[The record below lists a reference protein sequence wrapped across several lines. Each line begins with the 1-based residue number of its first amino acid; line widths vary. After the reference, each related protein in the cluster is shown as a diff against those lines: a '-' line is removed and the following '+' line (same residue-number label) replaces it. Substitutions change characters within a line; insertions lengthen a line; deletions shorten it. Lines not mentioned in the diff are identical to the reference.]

1 MPYITKDL
9 RRKFK
14 GPLEDLISQVREQEP
29 TKQDGCLNYLVSELV
44 SRSVKPSS
52 GWRYNTLHRAYGVF
66 TAAAAEFYRRLMV
79 PYEDKAIQSN
89 GDTEGYHD
97 AVRPQE
103 EAGDESTHNQSLDK
117 LLR

>member
-14 GPLEDLISQVREQEP
+14 APLEDLIAQVREQEP

-79 PYEDKAIQSN
+79 PYEDKAIQAN
-89 GDTEGYHD
+89 GDTQGYHD
-97 AVRPQE
+97 AVHPQE
-103 EAGDESTHNQSLDK
+103 EAGNGSANVQGLDK